1 MRKTVHEPVA
11 HLVKRVDMDRKKAW
25 LIRLIAFALSILA
38 CAIITTAITKKDMG
52 FFFKTSSAAHS
63 APQDAFG
70 DFSMKRRCFCWSRL
84 RSLRVSK

>member
-52 FFFKTSSAAHS
+52 FFCGTICRNVLFKCSYAWRSVLSGNYSGTS
-63 APQDAFG
+63 F
-70 DFSMKRRCFCWSRL
+70 
-84 RSLRVSK
+84 

>member
-38 CAIITTAITKKDMG
+38 CAIISPSFHKSVILSYLTISYLHITTNS
-52 FFFKTSSAAHS
+52 F
-63 APQDAFG
+63 
-70 DFSMKRRCFCWSRL
+70 
-84 RSLRVSK
+84 